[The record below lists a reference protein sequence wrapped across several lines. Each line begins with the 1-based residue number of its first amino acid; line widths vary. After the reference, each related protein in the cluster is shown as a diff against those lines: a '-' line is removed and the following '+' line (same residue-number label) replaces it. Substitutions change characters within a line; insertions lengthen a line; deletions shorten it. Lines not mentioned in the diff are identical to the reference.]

1 MKSPNA
7 LRPRVPSLPPDDERA
22 LGLLAEEIF
31 DLAAAIDELD
41 RRREKL
47 RAAVLQLCRAS
58 NVRRWEH
65 ARGTISISR
74 YASYKIDRASSV
86 LALVQGKGW
95 EDDVLSVKGRA
106 LHKLA
111 QGRPEVLAALAPYP
125 KVERETLTMMPSRR
139 R

>member
-1 MKSPNA
+1 MPA
-7 LRPRVPSLPPDDERA
+7 LPPDDERT

-47 RAAVLQLCRAS
+47 RAALLRLCRAS

-74 YASYKIDRASSV
+74 YASYQIERTSSV
-86 LALVQGKGW
+86 LPLVREHCW
-95 EDDVLSVKGRA
+95 EDEVLSVKGRA

-111 QGRPEVLAALAPYP
+111 QGRPDVVAALAGHPT
-125 KVERETLTMMPSRR
+125 VERETLTMKPSSRK
-139 R
+139 